1 MASSNNTG
9 NNEKLTPSVEET
21 PLNDS
26 GSIVRVQS
34 YSWIWF
40 INKERIHDIDPVQCG
55 KWMFFF
61 SPFKTALMDD
71 IVGTAV
77 LDGVVV
83 EAKYSNPET
92 LIAAGSKHGVCCFYL
107 NGNDNE
113 SHKRVLS
120 YMLENGLIRK
130 TKTGK
135 LYNISFKFDS
145 ETYAGKYKGSG
156 FSGKI
161 KLADFVDLEKGEFIK
176 DSGRNDELDAMR
188 TRYPRHWRSQKP
200 YTAASKTSPGNLA
213 YALAKIAILIAQI
226 CF

>member
-1 MASSNNTG
+1 
-9 NNEKLTPSVEET
+9 
-21 PLNDS
+21 
-26 GSIVRVQS
+26 
-34 YSWIWF
+34 
-40 INKERIHDIDPVQCG
+40 
-55 KWMFFF
+55 MFFF

-92 LIAAGSKHGVCCFYL
+92 LIAAASKHGVCCFYL
-107 NGNDNE
+107 NGNDRE
-113 SHKRVLS
+113 VHKRVLS

-130 TKTGK
+130 TKSGK

-161 KLADFVDLEKGEFIK
+161 KHADFVDLKTGEFI
-176 DSGRNDELDAMR
+176 
-188 TRYPRHWRSQKP
+188 
-200 YTAASKTSPGNLA
+200 
-213 YALAKIAILIAQI
+213 
-226 CF
+226 